1 MVKPPSVS
9 GPDWQLRS
17 SDDVEYFACSPSPR
31 LLLAF
36 FTRRGGVSRG
46 DYESLNTSFAV
57 GDDAGNVEENLARA
71 RLALRLPATLTVR
84 QTHSDTVLPIAD
96 ERTPSDTLEGDA
108 CFTDRAGLG
117 LGLKVA
123 DCLPVYIYAA
133 DSSCIGIAHC
143 GWRGTAA
150 RLAEKTAR
158 QMSRHFSA
166 PLSDLRFALGPCIC
180 PNCYEVG
187 DDVRDVFS
195 KSFPS
200 PNTPAAP
207 ERKGTV
213 PAGGLS
219 PESDR
224 SPTKY
229 NLDIRAANRW
239 LLKELGLTEA
249 RGLELCTREN
259 EGLFYSVRRDCPNG
273 VTGARAK
280 NGDCTF
286 AGPCATLRDC
296 PQLFAEGRV
305 APKVRGL
312 GQSPRATGRNLAVI
326 ALR

>member
-1 MVKPPSVS
+1 VLIS
-9 GPDWQLRS
+9 GSEWQLKS
-17 SDDVEYFACSPSPR
+17 SDGVEYFAYSPSPR

-46 DYESLNTSFAV
+46 DYESLNTSCAV
-57 GDDAGNVEENLARA
+57 GDDARNVEENLARA
-71 RLALRLPATLTVR
+71 RRALRLPAILTVK
-84 QTHSDTVLPIAD
+84 QTHSDTVLHIAD
-96 ERTPSDTLEGDA
+96 ERTQPDVLGGDA

-158 QMSRHFSA
+158 QMSRRFSV
-166 PLSDLRFALGPCIC
+166 PLPDLRFALGPCIC

-187 DDVRDVFS
+187 DDVRQELS

-200 PNTPAAP
+200 PGTPAAP
-207 ERKGTV
+207 DRKGTV
-213 PAGGLS
+213 PARGLS
-219 PESDR
+219 P
-224 SPTKY
+224 KY

-239 LLKELGLTEA
+239 LLSEMGLAETKS
-249 RGLELCTREN
+249 LELCTREN
-259 EGLFYSVRRDCPNG
+259 EGLFYSARRSK
-273 VTGARAK
+273 T
-280 NGDCTF
+280 
-286 AGPCATLRDC
+286 
-296 PQLFAEGRV
+296 
-305 APKVRGL
+305 
-312 GQSPRATGRNLAVI
+312 TGRNLAVI